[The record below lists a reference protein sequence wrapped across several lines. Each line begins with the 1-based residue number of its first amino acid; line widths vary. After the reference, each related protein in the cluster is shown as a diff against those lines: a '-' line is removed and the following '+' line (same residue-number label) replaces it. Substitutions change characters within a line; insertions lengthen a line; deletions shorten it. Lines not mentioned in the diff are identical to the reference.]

1 MSRAAAP
8 ATFVRSL
15 TLAGALLAVPAPSLA
30 QTTPPSGATPTLPPV
45 IVDERRIEDER
56 LMTTEEARE
65 RLERTPGGVALVPET
80 RIERTRAATLED
92 TLSMI
97 PGVYV
102 RARGVGEE
110 PQINVRGSGLR
121 NNFHTRGVNVLID
134 GFAFQNADGFSD
146 VESFEMLA
154 LKHVDVYKGSTG
166 LRFGS
171 NTLGGA
177 INLVT
182 RTGRDLEGVRTRT
195 EGGGYGFFKS
205 FLEGGGT
212 SGPWDVYGA
221 VSHTQE
227 DGYREHA
234 RSNRQRFYG
243 SLGRA
248 FDGGA
253 SMRVDLGYVHSKA
266 DLPGALTRAE
276 FRDDARQASPAS
288 LAQNEARDYDFG
300 RGALTLRLPLSETK
314 TIEWASQLNYQ
325 DLYHPLAFSIID
337 NQTWNA
343 TSELRYT
350 GVDELLG
357 LGNRLSAGLQL
368 AGTRQPEEFFD
379 NQGGHRGMRNER
391 RTNKGANLG
400 LYVEDELELGA
411 GVSLVAGGR
420 LQYAWRAVD
429 DRDFEDPF
437 FDTVPDDSDS
447 VDFFSVTPSLGLLW
461 DFAEGAQAYA
471 SVSRAYEPPLLFEL
485 AAPGNIGGSLDN
497 LDAQRAWTFEL
508 GTRGSWRERVRW
520 ELALYD
526 MEIRDE
532 IRNVNVDPT
541 GFGFFTIPRYE
552 NADRTRH
559 LGLELGGDLLLLR
572 DALAG
577 LGVGDGDAL
586 HLAASYAWS
595 RFRYV
600 DDDAFGDN
608 HLPGVPE
615 HFVQGELR
623 LEQAAGFWL
632 APAVEWAPRG
642 AYVTSD
648 NLARAPGYVL
658 WNLRAGWDHERSGL
672 GVFAAVRNLTN
683 RKYVS
688 AVVVDSAD
696 GRSFEPGAGRAVTA
710 GLSWRWR

>member
-1 MSRAAAP
+1 MNRLAKAARSLVLGIALAAP
-8 ATFVRSL
+8 P
-15 TLAGALLAVPAPSLA
+15 AGAQVAAPPGDA
-30 QTTPPSGATPTLPPV
+30 DAPTLPAV
-45 IVDERRIEDER
+45 VVDERRIEDER
-56 LMTTEEARE
+56 LMTSDEALE
-65 RLERTPGGVALVPET
+65 RLERTPGGVALVPAA
-80 RIERTRAATLED
+80 RIDRTRAATLEE

-97 PGVYV
+97 PGVFA

-110 PQINVRGSGLR
+110 PQLSVRGSGLR

-154 LKHVDVYKGSTG
+154 LKHVQVFKGSTG

-177 INLVT
+177 INMVT
-182 RTGRDLEGVRTRT
+182 RTGRDLEGARVRA

-205 FLEGGGT
+205 FLEGGGS

-221 VSHTQE
+221 VSYTME
-227 DGYREHA
+227 DGYRDHA
-234 RSNRQRFYG
+234 RSNRQRAYG

-253 SMRVDLGYVHSKA
+253 SLRLDMNYVRNKA
-266 DLPGALTRAE
+266 DLPGALTNAE
-276 FRDDARQASPAS
+276 FRDDARQANPAS
-288 LAQNEARDYDFG
+288 VAQNEARDFDFG

-314 TIEWASQLNYQ
+314 TIEWANQINYQ

-337 NQTWNA
+337 NQTWNG

-350 GVDELLG
+350 GVDEAFG
-357 LGNRLSAGLQL
+357 LGNRLSAGLQV

-379 NQGGHRGMRNER
+379 NQGGHRGPRNER
-391 RTNKGANLG
+391 RTNEAANIG
-400 LYVEDELELGA
+400 LYAEDELELGA
-411 GVSLVAGGR
+411 GVSLVGGGR

-429 DRDFEDPF
+429 DRDLQDSF
-437 FDTVPDDSDS
+437 FDTDPDDSGS
-447 VDFFSVTPSLGLLW
+447 VDFFSVTPSLGLIW
-461 DFAEGAQAYA
+461 DAAETAQVYA

-485 AAPGNIGGSLDN
+485 TSPGNINGSLDD

-508 GTRGSWRERVRW
+508 GTRGSWEDRVRW

-541 GFGFFTIPRYE
+541 GQGFFTIPRYE

-559 LGLELGGDLLLLR
+559 FGLELGGDVLLLR
-572 DALAG
+572 DALQALG
-577 LGVGDGDAL
+577 LGSGDAL
-586 HLAASYAWS
+586 HLAGAYAWS

-600 DDDAFGDN
+600 DDDVFGDN

-623 LEQAAGFWL
+623 FEQDAGFWL
-632 APAVEWAPRG
+632 APGVEWAPRG

-648 NLARAPGYVL
+648 NVSRAPGYVL
-658 WNLRAGWDHERSGL
+658 WNLRAGWDHEPSGL
-672 GVFAAVRNLTN
+672 GVFASARNLTN

-688 AVVVDSAD
+688 AVVVDAAD

-710 GLSWRWR
+710 GVSWRWQ